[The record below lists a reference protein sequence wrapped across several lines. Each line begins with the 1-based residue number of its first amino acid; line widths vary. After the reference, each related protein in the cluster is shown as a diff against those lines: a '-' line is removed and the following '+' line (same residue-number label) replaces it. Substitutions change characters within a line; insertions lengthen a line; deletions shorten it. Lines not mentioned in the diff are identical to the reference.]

1 MQKTP
6 AKKLNFTKRAL
17 EALPVPPEGRQ
28 IVFDTQT
35 LGLGFTVFASGV
47 RTFFHRRFANGRAE
61 RTTLGSFD
69 DLSIPVAR
77 GRAADINAR
86 AAQWKLDGF
95 KGPSP
100 FAKTVRT
107 GATFGELI
115 EAYIKGKV
123 SEANNPA
130 DAERNVRWMVKKYFP
145 AWTARRIDSIGIDD
159 VLTVRNKVGEQHKY
173 QANRLV
179 EMVKAV
185 FSWSAKSRD
194 GKVNFWPVENPA
206 RNVELYDEEKRERFL
221 QPHELVAFND
231 ELKKEAHRDLR
242 DFLTLALA
250 TGARKSNVLAM
261 RWTDIVFERANWN
274 IPGIVSKNGKAYD
287 VSLMPAA
294 LQVLRRRREETPDD
308 AEFVFPSHGKSGH
321 LTNLKKQWDRF
332 RKRAG
337 FPDVRIHDIRRT
349 KGSYMAI
356 SGVSLQH
363 IGAVLGHRSLEST
376 EIYARLHQESLR
388 KATASGSAAMQR
400 MTQQARKRMKRAARK
415 PKLLPLKASAHD

>member
-1 MQKTP
+1 MKKTP

-17 EALPVPPEGRQ
+17 DALPIPSDGRQ
-28 IVFDTQT
+28 TVFDTQT

-47 RTFFHRRFANGRAE
+47 KTFFHRRFANGRAE
-61 RTTLGSFD
+61 RTTLGSFE
-69 DLSIPVAR
+69 DLSIPEAR
-77 GRAADINAR
+77 GRAADINAKV
-86 AAQWKLDGF
+86 AQWKLNGF

-107 GATFGELI
+107 GATFSELL
-115 EAYIKGKV
+115 EAYIKGRV
-123 SEANNPA
+123 SEANNPE
-130 DAERNVRWMVKKYFP
+130 DAERNIRWMAKKYFA
-145 AWTARRIDSIGIDD
+145 AWTARRIDSITIED
-159 VLTVRNKVGEQHKY
+159 VLAVRNIVGEKHKY

-185 FSWSAKSRD
+185 FSWSAGSKD

-206 RNVELYDEEKRERFL
+206 RNVELYEEEKRERFL

-261 RWTDIVFERANWN
+261 RWADIVFERTNWN
-274 IPGIVSKNGKAYD
+274 IPVTKNGKAYD
-287 VSLMPAA
+287 VDLMPAA

-308 AEFVFPSHGKSGH
+308 AEFVFPSRGKSGH

-337 FPDVRIHDIRRT
+337 IPDVRIHDIRRT

-356 SGVSLQH
+356 SGVSLQQ
-363 IGAVLGHRSLEST
+363 IGAVLGHRSLGST

-388 KATASGSAAMQR
+388 KATESGSAAMQR
-400 MTQQARKRMKRAARK
+400 MTKQARKRMKLAARK
-415 PKLLPLKASAHD
+415 QKLLTVKASGA

>member
-1 MQKTP
+1 MKKTP

-17 EALPVPPEGRQ
+17 EALPVPREGRLT
-28 IVFDTQT
+28 VFDTQT

-47 RTFFHRRFANGRAE
+47 KTFFHRRFANGRAE
-61 RTTLGSFD
+61 RTTLGSFE

-77 GRAADINAR
+77 GRAADVNAKV
-86 AAQWKLDGF
+86 AQWKLNGF

-115 EAYIKGKV
+115 EAYIKGQV
-123 SEANNPA
+123 SEANDPA
-130 DAERNVRWMVKKYFP
+130 DAELNLRWMVKKYFA
-145 AWTARRIDSIGIDD
+145 AWNARRIDEIGIDD
-159 VLTVRNKVGEQHKY
+159 VLAVRNKVGEKHKY

-185 FSWSAKSRD
+185 FSWSAGSKD

-206 RNVELYDEEKRERFL
+206 RNVELYEEEKRERFL

-261 RWTDIVFERANWN
+261 RWADIVFERANWN
-274 IPGIVSKNGKAYD
+274 IPVTKNGKAYD
-287 VSLMPAA
+287 VNLTPAA
-294 LQVLRRRREETPDD
+294 LHVLRRRREETPDGI
-308 AEFVFPSHGKSGH
+308 AFVFPSHGKSGH
-321 LTNLKKQWDRF
+321 VIELKKQWDKF
-332 RKRAG
+332 RKRVG
-337 FPDVRIHDIRRT
+337 IPDVRIHDLRRT

-356 SGVSLQH
+356 SGVSLQQ
-363 IGAVLGHRSLEST
+363 IGAVLGHRSLGST
-376 EIYARLHQESLR
+376 QIYARLHQESLR
-388 KATASGSAAMQR
+388 EAVATGDAAMQR
-400 MTQQARKRMKRAARK
+400 MTRQARKNMKLTARK
-415 PKLLPLKASAHD
+415 QKLLTVKASGA